1 MTPAQQP
8 AQTLP
13 TSQTPETVIVGGGP
27 TGLSAAYH
35 LESGWSLLEAAP
47 KLGGWAKSIV
57 ADGFT
62 FDYAGHIIFTN
73 DDYAKELFN
82 LFLGDN
88 IHYQQREAWIYS
100 KDTFTLYPYQGN
112 TFGLPDDVLQ
122 ENVLGAVEAF
132 LKFPDGYKPKNFRD
146 WMDTFGEGIANN
158 FLVPYNEKLW
168 KGVKLDEISTDWLGS
183 RVPSPSVEQIID
195 GAINIPKKNMG
206 PNAYFGYPKKGG
218 FQAIMDGL
226 VGRLGDTG
234 PLLTGKGVTGV
245 RVRDKVVEVNGGAEE
260 YGYQTLINTM
270 SLPHFVGICDRVPQ
284 AVKDAVTRLRWIGIQ
299 CVNIGIENNR
309 TDKHW
314 VYYPEDDTIFHRI
327 FIQGNASPYCKPHPA
342 TSGYTAEISYIPG
355 QPRPQD
361 VLGDAG
367 LIERVVKDL
376 EHVGLKLPGDQV
388 LHASIVDMP
397 VAYVVYEEHR
407 KPTTQIIKD
416 WLQENDIFTA
426 GRFGDW
432 EYYNTDH
439 SLLAGKR
446 VADTVNAHLR
456 TQAQTGRRQSAA
468 DRVRAQMAAAGVTS
482 NHADEWAKVANAG
495 K

>member
-1 MTPAQQP
+1 LDVA
-8 AQTLP
+8 AEDQTIIL
-13 TSQTPETVIVGGGP
+13 GGGP

-35 LESGWSLLEAAP
+35 LDGDWVLLEGAP
-47 KLGGWAKSIV
+47 HLGGWAKSIV

-112 TFGLPDDVLQ
+112 TFGLPDEVLQ
-122 ENVLGAVEAF
+122 ENILGAVQAY
-132 LKFPDGYKPKNFRD
+132 LKYPDDYKPKHFRD

-158 FLVPYNEKLW
+158 FLVPYNKKLW
-168 KGVKLDEISTDWLGS
+168 KGVPLEEISVDWLGG
-183 RVPSPSVEQIID
+183 RVPQPSVEQIID

-206 PNAYFGYPKKGG
+206 PNAYFGYPLRGG
-218 FQAIMDGL
+218 FNAIMEGL
-226 VGRLGDTG
+226 IGRLGDSG
-234 PLLTGKGVTGV
+234 PLLTDKRVTGV
-245 RVRDKVVEVNGGAEE
+245 RVRDKVVEVNNGAEE
-260 YGYQTLINTM
+260 HRYETLINTM
-270 SLPHFVGICDRVPQ
+270 SLPHFIGICDKVPQ
-284 AVKDAVTRLRWIGIQ
+284 SIKDAAARLRWISIQ

-314 VYYPEDDTIFHRI
+314 IYYPQDDTIFHRI
-327 FIQGNASPYCKPHPA
+327 FVQGNASPYCKPHPA

-361 VLGDAG
+361 ALGEQG
-367 LIERVVKDL
+367 LIDRVVRDL
-376 EHVGLKLPGDQV
+376 EHVGLKQPGDAV
-388 LHASIVDMP
+388 LHASVVDMP
-397 VAYVVYEEHR
+397 VAYVVYEENR
-407 KPTTQIIKD
+407 KPTVQLIKV
-416 WLQENDIFTA
+416 WLEDHGIHTA

-446 VADTVNAHLR
+446 VADTVNNAMSQ
-456 TQAQTGRRQSAA
+456 TAQAERKQSAA
-468 DRVRAQMAAAGVTS
+468 ERVRAQMEAAGITT
-482 NHADEWAKVANAG
+482 NHADEWAKVAAAH
-495 K
+495 KS